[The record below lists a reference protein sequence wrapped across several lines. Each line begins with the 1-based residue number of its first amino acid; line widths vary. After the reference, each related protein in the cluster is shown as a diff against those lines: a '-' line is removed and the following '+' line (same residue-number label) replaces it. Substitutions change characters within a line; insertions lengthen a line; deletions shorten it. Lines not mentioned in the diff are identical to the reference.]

1 MLKEIEQL
9 LLIQDRDQKIKMF
22 KAELETVPLEG
33 ERINQHL
40 AAKQTAFEQL
50 KHRSRE
56 LEVQRKS
63 LELDAQS
70 RRDSIAKYK
79 TQQFQTRKN
88 EEFQAIGHEIQRFE
102 KEIEKIEDSEIEIM
116 ELSERTQGEVIHL
129 EQDLTAAKRQSEQQ
143 QADLKRKQSILE
155 ERLIEAQEER
165 EQLTQGL
172 DPNLLFHYTRLF
184 ATKGGNAVVPV
195 EHEFCMGC
203 HMKNT
208 SALVHRAKMGV
219 DIVHCEQCG
228 RILYFAQ

>member
-1 MLKEIEQL
+1 
-9 LLIQDRDQKIKMF
+9 MF

-33 ERINQHL
+33 ERINQLL
-40 AAKQTAFEQL
+40 AAKQSGFEQL

-102 KEIEKIEDSEIEIM
+102 KEIQKIEDSEIEIM
-116 ELSERTQGEVIHL
+116 ELSERTQREVAHL
-129 EQDLTAAKRQSEQQ
+129 EQDLAAAKRQSEQQ

-155 ERLIEAQEER
+155 ERLLEAQEER

-184 ATKGGNAVVPV
+184 VTKGGNAVVPV

-208 SALVHRAKMGV
+208 SALVHRAKLGV

-228 RILYFAQ
+228 RILFFAQ